1 MWLLTLLA
9 GLSLVGVGV
18 SFALYALTRQPRFL
32 AFAWRI
38 VRYGVLFALIVFAVM
53 ILERVILIL

>member
-9 GLSLVGVGV
+9 VVSLVAVGV
-18 SFALYALTRQPRFL
+18 SFALYAFTRQPHFL

-38 VRYGVLFALIVFAVM
+38 VRYGVLFALMVFAVM